1 MRVLFLAQI
10 LLALSLIYGSVL
22 QSLKKFVLYSFA
34 PIFYNLGIIIGAVWL
49 VDEWGAMGLAWGVVL
64 GAFLHLLIQLL
75 GAWASGYRY
84 HWRLD
89 FRAQDVREMVRL
101 MGPRT
106 LGLGLSQLMMLLL
119 TILASTFAAGSL
131 TVFQFAYNIQFLPVG
146 IIGVSFAVAVFPTLS
161 DLAQKNDGPGLI
173 DVIVHTTRQLLYLL
187 IPMTLVFLIL
197 RAQIVRV
204 VVGAGAFDWAATIA
218 TADTLA
224 FFALTLRPQSLILV
238 LVRVF
243 YAMRDTLSPLIIAL
257 VCALV
262 GILSALVL
270 KKGFGVISL
279 AMAYSIASTVQAI
292 LLWVFLR
299 QKLGSLRESSLLTLV
314 FKLSVAGMV
323 AGLVMQ
329 KLKPVALTLVS
340 LESFFGVFLQAALA
354 GGVGLVT
361 YVAFSALLHVGEQR
375 RFFESLKRSTLR
387 QSRPQE
393 VMSDT

>member
-1 MRVLFLAQI
+1 
-10 LLALSLIYGSVL
+10 
-22 QSLKKFVLYSFA
+22 
-34 PIFYNLGIIIGAVWL
+34 
-49 VDEWGAMGLAWGVVL
+49 
-64 GAFLHLLIQLL
+64 
-75 GAWASGYRY
+75 
-84 HWRLD
+84 
-89 FRAQDVREMVRL
+89 
-101 MGPRT
+101 
-106 LGLGLSQLMMLLL
+106 
-119 TILASTFAAGSL
+119 
-131 TVFQFAYNIQFLPVG
+131 
-146 IIGVSFAVAVFPTLS
+146 VSFAVAVFPTLS
-161 DLAQKNDGPGLI
+161 DLAQKNEGPGLI

-224 FFALTLRPQSLILV
+224 FFALTLIPQSLILV